1 MSTQVLLAASG
12 LDEFYKYFDQAGHS
26 MFDAM
31 THASDLKVEQ
41 ILLEVE
47 ARCGVTFNPVVRIK
61 LWKAL
66 RYQWFRGPGKGSS
79 FVERVDVQQL
89 HLPPLEWQE
98 QDSKFK
104 FGDLESDRQR
114 QVVRKIKQLAPGETG
129 QSLQTF
135 QFEVYTRSP
144 DLIYEYR
151 DLERCVQEWERRNPR
166 SMIQED
172 MREEV
177 MRMRLKGVVDSANAS
192 IAVRRARAAKLKNFS
207 STLIVM
213 QLVMFSLCMLML
225 LTAFTSLNN
234 TPPQLMMVF
243 FLSSKQFL
251 SAMVFFTASIVAGA
265 VSERA
270 KQDPLIR
277 ELKKTVLSC
286 ERLIERISDF
296 RIATEELRLQK
307 NEARKKGV
315 PVGLNLNVSQEGRQE
330 EDDFDDGNHVRQR
343 GRKKKKKEKDAALEL
358 WAPDAGK
365 LDGQEIQMMQKQLAH
380 SFRRLPAP
388 GGEFQRQGGDRM
400 RSFHQSLGGV
410 AEDEM
415 CVQITSK
422 QQQKR
427 QAYVEK
433 LKEQALAKMPKNPP
447 PPALAMNAANRDP
460 GGRQLAVPGQGPAAS
475 TLGRPT
481 LPQLPLVP
489 PPPPAKV
496 TRGFRRM
503 GFQPPSVA
511 TTENQPLLGGTSSSM
526 GQASRAS
533 RGSGGASSSA
543 AASGSGSAAAA
554 AAAASPYVPLHS
566 DRESSEDIP

>member
-1 MSTQVLLAASG
+1 MPKDKKNKDLMSTQVLLAASG

-26 MFDAM
+26 MFDSM

-47 ARCGVTFNPVVRIK
+47 ARNGVTFNNAVRIK

-66 RYQWFRGPGKGSS
+66 RYQWFRGPGKGLD

-192 IAVRRARAAKLKNFS
+192 IAVRRARAQKLKNYS
-207 STLIVM
+207 STLVVM
-213 QLVMFSLCMLML
+213 QLVMFGLCVMMLF
-225 LTAFTSLNN
+225 TAFTSLND
-234 TPPQLMMVF
+234 TPAQLMLIF

-251 SAMVFFTASIVAGA
+251 SAMMFFTASIVAGV

-307 NEARKKGV
+307 NEASNKGV
-315 PVGLNLNVSQEGRQE
+315 PVGLNLNVSQERVPDEDEPDMEGRQ
-330 EDDFDDGNHVRQR
+330 VRQR
-343 GRKKKKKEKDAALEL
+343 GKHKKKKELDEALEL

-365 LDGQEIQMMQKQLAH
+365 LDSQEIQMMQKQLAQ
-380 SFRRLPAP
+380 SFRRLGAP
-388 GGEFQRQGGDRM
+388 GPEFQRQGGNRM
-400 RSFHQSLGGV
+400 RNFHERLGGV
-410 AEDEM
+410 AEDDL

-447 PPALAMNAANRDP
+447 PPALAMNAHQDPQRNRTA
-460 GGRQLAVPGQGPAAS
+460 LALQGP
-475 TLGRPT
+475 PT
-481 LPQLPLVP
+481 ATIGKPQLPQLPLAP
-489 PPPPAKV
+489 PPPPRK
-496 TRGFRRM
+496 GFGAPGSLNLHPAR
-503 GFQPPSVA
+503 
-511 TTENQPLLGGTSSSM
+511 TTETQPLLAG
-526 GQASRAS
+526 
-533 RGSGGASSSA
+533 RGSQGASSSQ
-543 AASGSGSAAAA
+543 AAAA
-554 AAAASPYVPLHS
+554 AADVSPFVPHHS
-566 DRESSEDIP
+566 DEEDIP

>member
-47 ARCGVTFNPVVRIK
+47 ARNGVTFNNAVRIK

-66 RYQWFRGPGKGSS
+66 RYQWFRGPGKGLN

-172 MREEV
+172 SYRSAETPRKSLVERAGYQDMREEV

-192 IAVRRARAAKLKNFS
+192 IATLGSESEAVCNVKALVRRARAQKLKNYS
-207 STLIVM
+207 STLVVM
-213 QLVMFSLCMLML
+213 QLVMFGLCVMMLF
-225 LTAFTSLNN
+225 TAFTSLND
-234 TPPQLMMVF
+234 TPAQLMLIF

-251 SAMVFFTASIVAGA
+251 SAMVTWKSRAA
-265 VSERA
+265 VW
-270 KQDPLIR
+270 Q
-277 ELKKTVLSC
+277 
-286 ERLIERISDF
+286 
-296 RIATEELRLQK
+296 
-307 NEARKKGV
+307 
-315 PVGLNLNVSQEGRQE
+315 PVGSDISLLSNPLA
-330 EDDFDDGNHVRQR
+330 FD
-343 GRKKKKKEKDAALEL
+343 
-358 WAPDAGK
+358 
-365 LDGQEIQMMQKQLAH
+365 I
-380 SFRRLPAP
+380 
-388 GGEFQRQGGDRM
+388 
-400 RSFHQSLGGV
+400 LG
-410 AEDEM
+410 
-415 CVQITSK
+415 
-422 QQQKR
+422 
-427 QAYVEK
+427 
-433 LKEQALAKMPKNPP
+433 
-447 PPALAMNAANRDP
+447 
-460 GGRQLAVPGQGPAAS
+460 
-475 TLGRPT
+475 
-481 LPQLPLVP
+481 
-489 PPPPAKV
+489 
-496 TRGFRRM
+496 F
-503 GFQPPSVA
+503 
-511 TTENQPLLGGTSSSM
+511 
-526 GQASRAS
+526 
-533 RGSGGASSSA
+533 
-543 AASGSGSAAAA
+543 
-554 AAAASPYVPLHS
+554 
-566 DRESSEDIP
+566 

>member
-1 MSTQVLLAASG
+1 MPKDKKNKDLMSTQVLLAASG

-47 ARCGVTFNPVVRIK
+47 ARCGVTFNSAVRIR

-66 RYQWFRGPGKGSS
+66 RYQWFRGPGKGLN

-89 HLPPLEWQE
+89 HLPPMEWQE

-166 SMIQED
+166 TMIQED

-177 MRMRLKGVVDSANAS
+177 MKMRLKGLVDSANAS
-192 IAVRRARAAKLKNFS
+192 IAVRRARAQKLKSYS
-207 STLIVM
+207 STLVVM
-213 QLVMFSLCMLML
+213 QLVMFGLCVMMLF
-225 LTAFTSLNN
+225 TAFTALGD
-234 TPPQLMMVF
+234 TPAQLMLTF

-251 SAMVFFTASIVAGA
+251 SGIVFFTASIVAGV

-277 ELKKTVLSC
+277 ELKRTVLSC

-307 NEARKKGV
+307 NEAKTKGV
-315 PVGLNLNVSQEGRQE
+315 PVGLTLNVSQEARDE
-330 EDDFDDGNHVRQR
+330 EERDFEGSNHVRQR
-343 GRKKKKKEKDAALEL
+343 GKKKKEIKDEALEL

-365 LDGQEIQMMQKQLAH
+365 LDSQEIQMMQKQLAQ
-380 SFRRLPAP
+380 SFRRLPALGP
-388 GGEFQRQGGDRM
+388 EFQRQGGDRM
-400 RSFHQSLGGV
+400 RTFQESLGGV
-410 AEDEM
+410 AEDGL

-427 QAYVEK
+427 QAYVQK
-433 LKEQALAKMPKNPP
+433 LKEEALAKLPKNPP
-447 PPALAMNAANRDP
+447 PPALMMRTQEP
-460 GGRQLAVPGQGPAAS
+460 RQRTLALAQGPPAA
-475 TLGRPT
+475 TIGKAN
-481 LPQLPLVP
+481 LPQLPLAP
-489 PPPPAKV
+489 PPPPRKGFGSLNFHAAR
-496 TRGFRRM
+496 TRE
-503 GFQPPSVA
+503 
-511 TTENQPLLGGTSSSM
+511 TQPLL
-526 GQASRAS
+526 
-533 RGSGGASSSA
+533 GSGGASSS
-543 AASGSGSAAAA
+543 SGQAGGSSAAAA
-554 AAAASPYVPLHS
+554 DVSPFVPQYS
-566 DRESSEDIP
+566 DHEEP

>member
-1 MSTQVLLAASG
+1 MPKDKKNKDLMSTQVLLAASG

-47 ARCGVTFNPVVRIK
+47 ARNGVTFNNAVRIK

-66 RYQWFRGPGKGSS
+66 RYQWFRGPGKGLN

-144 DLIYEYR
+144 DLIYEHR

-192 IAVRRARAAKLKNFS
+192 IAVRRARAQKLKNYS
-207 STLIVM
+207 STLVVM
-213 QLVMFSLCMLML
+213 QLVMFGLCVMMLF
-225 LTAFTSLNN
+225 TAFTSLND
-234 TPPQLMMVF
+234 TPAQLMLIF

-251 SAMVFFTASIVAGA
+251 SAMMFFTASIVAGV

-307 NEARKKGV
+307 NEASNKGV
-315 PVGLNLNVSQEGRQE
+315 PVGLNLNVSQEVPDEDEPDMEGRQ
-330 EDDFDDGNHVRQR
+330 VRQR
-343 GRKKKKKEKDAALEL
+343 GKHKKKKELDEALEL

-365 LDGQEIQMMQKQLAH
+365 LDSQEIQMMQKQLAQ
-380 SFRRLPAP
+380 SFRRLGAP
-388 GGEFQRQGGDRM
+388 GPEFQRQGGNRM
-400 RSFHQSLGGV
+400 RNFHERLGGV
-410 AEDEM
+410 AEDDL

-427 QAYVEK
+427 QDSPLSGLCGEAEGTSLGK
-433 LKEQALAKMPKNPP
+433 DAQEPSAAGAGHERPPGSSKEPDRLGSAGAAHGYDRKAAAATIALG
-447 PPALAMNAANRDP
+447 AAATSA
-460 GGRQLAVPGQGPAAS
+460 Q
-475 TLGRPT
+475 
-481 LPQLPLVP
+481 
-489 PPPPAKV
+489 
-496 TRGFRRM
+496 GFR
-503 GFQPPSVA
+503 QP
-511 TTENQPLLGGTSSSM
+511 EL
-526 GQASRAS
+526 
-533 RGSGGASSSA
+533 ASSSNHRDA
-543 AASGSGSAAAA
+543 TSTGRPWLARCFLLSGSSCSG
-554 AAAASPYVPLHS
+554 
-566 DRESSEDIP
+566 

>member
-1 MSTQVLLAASG
+1 MPKDKKKDLMSTQAADKGLGTRTSHGGFEVDQESLRHRPLWLWATLRRSWGHDIEDLQELADNSVNVLAPEEFALLFG
-12 LDEFYKYFDQAGHS
+12 LESRLSPDTNRSCEAGHS

-31 THASDLKVEQ
+31 THASDLKASEVEQ

-66 RYQWFRGPGKGSS
+66 RYQWFRGPGKGARRIST
-79 FVERVDVQQL
+79 RCCRQIRIC
-89 HLPPLEWQE
+89 PPLEWQE

-234 TPPQLMMVF
+234 TPPQSLGSCNMRG
-243 FLSSKQFL
+243 KQFL

-315 PVGLNLNVSQEGRQE
+315 PVGLNLNVSQETHGSS
-330 EDDFDDGNHVRQR
+330 QR
-343 GRKKKKKEKDAALEL
+343 EVFSCSLLKQNACEYQRARKKKKEKDAALEL

-447 PPALAMNAANRDP
+447 PPALAMNAANRERRVGEGLGWESGTWRRFTQIDKNP
-460 GGRQLAVPGQGPAAS
+460 KAA
-475 TLGRPT
+475 
-481 LPQLPLVP
+481 
-489 PPPPAKV
+489 
-496 TRGFRRM
+496 
-503 GFQPPSVA
+503 
-511 TTENQPLLGGTSSSM
+511 GT
-526 GQASRAS
+526 
-533 RGSGGASSSA
+533 
-543 AASGSGSAAAA
+543 
-554 AAAASPYVPLHS
+554 
-566 DRESSEDIP
+566 